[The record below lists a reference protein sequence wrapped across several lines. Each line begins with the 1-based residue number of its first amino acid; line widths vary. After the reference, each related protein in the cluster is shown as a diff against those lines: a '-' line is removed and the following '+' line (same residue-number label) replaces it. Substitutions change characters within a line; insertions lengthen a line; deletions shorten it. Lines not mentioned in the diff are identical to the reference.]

1 MEGFSRR
8 IAGIRHVVVRKKSV
22 YLLRLLDSNDTTS
35 FEVFGCS
42 VASGWR
48 VLVNAGE
55 FLYVFDEQVQG
66 AVCKYILR
74 STRMKDLVMSDRTR
88 IILGY

>member
-8 IAGIRHVVVRKKSV
+8 IAGIRHVVVQKKSV

-42 VASGWR
+42 VAG
-48 VLVNAGE
+48 LVMVDVGE
-55 FLYVFDEQVQG
+55 FLYVFESSRGMQ
-66 AVCKYILR
+66 IHLR
-74 STRMKDLVMSDRTR
+74 HTRMNDREKDIGRR
-88 IILGY
+88 ID